1 MLVLKDTWGIKLK
14 KPKLEKIEELL
25 KQGKNFSLT
34 RERYI
39 SLTGM
44 DIPQSKSYT
53 ENKSAVAKRA
63 NDYNYR
69 LKVKSEIIEF
79 TKN

>member
-1 MLVLKDTWGIKLK
+1 
-14 KPKLEKIEELL
+14 
-25 KQGKNFSLT
+25 
-34 RERYI
+34 
-39 SLTGM
+39 M